1 MLVSSALT
9 SKSKQDCHHQDNML
23 RWWGAR
29 QCKAIHV
36 LCNFLFQLWRT
47 KSQRLRPE
55 KKLLRTTEPEDCP
68 ICKVWSKQLHLAAH
82 TVHGLPLYKESH
94 NWRLLFIHTLR
105 AGAEI
110 ETWWSQS
117 RECCAALLGTA
128 VIVAHDL
135 WELGNEGRNFNTKPC
150 QSFTIIP
157 TTFSFIQ
164 LLVHDTVYQ
173 QWGDKCAFCTW
184 HTKCFCCWTLKRWTT
199 HHKNFYKNKKF
210 IWYIYIWTPSS
221 HLIRQ

>member
-1 MLVSSALT
+1 MYFAICSFSGCGEQ
-9 SKSKQDCHHQDNML
+9 SHKDCVQ
-23 RWWGAR
+23 
-29 QCKAIHV
+29 
-36 LCNFLFQLWRT
+36 
-47 KSQRLRPE
+47 
-55 KKLLRTTEPEDCP
+55 RTTEAEDCP
-68 ICKVWSKQLHLAAH
+68 IRKVWSKQLHLAGHA
-82 TVHGLPLYKESH
+82 VHGLPLYKESH
-94 NWRLLFIHTLR
+94 NWRLLFIHTQR

-157 TTFSFIQ
+157 TTVSFIQ

-173 QWGDKCAFCTW
+173 QCGDKCAFCTW
-184 HTKCFCCWTLKRWTT
+184 HTKCFCCWTLKRCTT
-199 HHKNFYKNKKF
+199 HHKNFYIKKKNHMVYELYHHTWSGSKEVSEN
-210 IWYIYIWTPSS
+210 TVALNCS
-221 HLIRQ
+221 QTT